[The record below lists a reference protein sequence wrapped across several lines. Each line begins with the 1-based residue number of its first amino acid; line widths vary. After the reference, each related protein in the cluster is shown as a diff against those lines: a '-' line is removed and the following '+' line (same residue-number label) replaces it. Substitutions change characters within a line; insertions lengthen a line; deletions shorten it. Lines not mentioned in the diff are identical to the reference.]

1 MKRLPP
7 ALPLAIALALLILP
21 GCGKEQPAPEADASG
36 GPQIATS
43 IDDIDLP
50 VDRSAQ
56 ITTIDAA
63 TGDAGGMPRDGGAV
77 VKIAKEEERSEA
89 APEEPAAVPAA
100 IPVITP
106 PPPPPAPPAIAAQP
120 ATEE

>member
-1 MKRLPP
+1 MRLS
-7 ALPLAIALALLILP
+7 LALGLIMLALP
-21 GCGKEQPAPEADASG
+21 GCGKDDPAPAADAG
-36 GPQIATS
+36 AGPQIAMS

-77 VKIAKEEERSEA
+77 IKTAKA
-89 APEEPAAVPAA
+89 EEPPVATEPPSAATAA
-100 IPVITP
+100 TPVITP
-106 PPPPPAPPAIAAQP
+106 PPAPAAPVIAPP
-120 ATEE
+120 TGE